1 MDLNKPHKE
10 VSNPLKFG
18 ILLFPLIFSWL
29 TLKKGYSTKARVIS
43 FVWMSLILIVGAT
56 GDDIAGAIIGL
67 TILGTFVFL
76 LFELFSLLFKQAN
89 KRKEKMLAIINDDE
103 AWRDYCIKKKLTPS
117 AQKFVLRTYGLTKEP
132 VELPNQPSKKSND
145 KQSSLFT
152 VSYSSNTDI
161 DDEDEWKKYDSI
173 EDWKNDLTVIWSGTT
188 DDIEFSY
195 RKDWDSPKERRKVTP
210 HELVFDG
217 NKRIYIKG
225 LCHKRNETIHFN
237 QEKIETKILAGSTRY
252 DFEEWVERRL
262 KVDVEALSDKHNVWI

>member
-1 MDLNKPHKE
+1 MFFVVLA
-10 VSNPLKFG
+10 V
-18 ILLFPLIFSWL
+18 IF
-29 TLKKGYSTKARVIS
+29 
-43 FVWMSLILIVGAT
+43 
-56 GDDIAGAIIGL
+56 
-67 TILGTFVFL
+67 
-76 LFELFSLLFKQAN
+76 FSLAIFFKYQRKKFREKLLNPQEWQALVD
-89 KRKEKMLAIINDDE
+89 KHKLSEE
-103 AWRDYCIKKKLTPS
+103 QQIKLCNSYNLPYKGNNS
-117 AQKFVLRTYGLTKEP
+117 EP
-132 VELPNQPSKKSND
+132 IDRE
-145 KQSSLFT
+145 
-152 VSYSSNTDI
+152 NTSQ

-173 EDWKNDLTVIWSGTT
+173 EDWKNDLTVIWSGKT

-225 LCHKRNETIHFN
+225 LCHKRNETVHFN